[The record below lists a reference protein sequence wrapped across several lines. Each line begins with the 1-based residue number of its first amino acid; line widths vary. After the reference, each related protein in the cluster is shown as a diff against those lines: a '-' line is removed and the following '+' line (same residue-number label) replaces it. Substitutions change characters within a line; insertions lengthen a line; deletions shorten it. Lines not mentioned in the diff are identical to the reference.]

1 MLKTLAYLGCVAL
14 ATSLAITMPAK
25 ADLQDIVDSGTVRIG
40 VPADVAPFGFLDENN
55 EQVGLDID
63 VARMIAEALGVELE
77 LHTVTSA
84 NRISYLAT
92 NRIDLSIAAMGAT
105 PERALQ
111 IDFSSPY
118 SALSIGLFGPED
130 LEVDGVADIGD
141 RTIGVARGTTQDIE
155 LTERA
160 PDAAINRYDDD
171 ATAAAAYLSGQVD
184 LFATANII
192 AKDLSNRDPDNALE
206 AKEIFRYSPTHIGV
220 PKGNPDLLRWMDTF
234 VFYNLNNGRLSELT
248 EKWLGEPLP
257 DSFPSL

>member
-1 MLKTLAYLGCVAL
+1 MFKSLAYLCGVAV
-14 ATSLAITMPAK
+14 AASLAIAMPAK
-25 ADLQDIVDSGTVRIG
+25 ADLQDIVDSGAVRIG
-40 VPADVAPFGFLDENN
+40 VPADVPPFGFLDENN
-55 EQVGLDID
+55 EQVGLDIE

-105 PERALQ
+105 PQRALQ

-118 SALSIGLFGPED
+118 SALSIGLYGPKDMEMN
-130 LEVDGVADIGD
+130 GVADIGD

-155 LTERA
+155 LTARA
-160 PDAAINRYDDD
+160 PNATINRYDDD

-184 LFATANII
+184 LLATANII

-206 AKEIFRYSPTHIGV
+206 AKEIFRYSPTHVGV
-220 PKGNPDLLRWMDTF
+220 PKGSPELLRWVDTF

-248 EKWLGEPLP
+248 EEWLGEPLP
-257 DSFPSL
+257 KSFPSL